1 MTCLYVT
8 VALIDI
14 GASKAAIDIEKQL
27 PIIPVITHTRPG
39 GFVLKIL
46 LFAVIVTCVIVFF
59 GRYKKMNAEQKR
71 KALWRVGVGAFIGI
85 LVLLVVT
92 GRMHWVGAALGA
104 LIPFLRNAYGLVTQ
118 LLPFWLQRKKSEQ
131 AHEQGPIHPPVDT
144 GNMTLA
150 EALGILGLDG
160 DVSKGEI
167 TPVKVQD
174 AHRRLIQKLHPDRG
188 GNDYLAAKI
197 NQARDYLLKHLQH

>member
-1 MTCLYVT
+1 
-8 VALIDI
+8 
-14 GASKAAIDIEKQL
+14 
-27 PIIPVITHTRPG
+27 
-39 GFVLKIL
+39 VLKIL
-46 LFAVIVTCVIVFF
+46 LFAVIVTCVIIFF

-71 KALWRVGVGAFIGI
+71 KALWRIGVGAFLGI

-118 LLPFWLQRKKSEQ
+118 LLPFWLQRKKAEQ
-131 AHEQGPIHPPVDT
+131 AQQQEKHTPPAANYT
-144 GNMTLA
+144 GNMTTA

-160 DVSKGEI
+160 DINNGDI
-167 TPVKVQD
+167 TALMVQD

-197 NQARDYLLKHLQH
+197 NQARDYLLKILQN

>member
-1 MTCLYVT
+1 M
-8 VALIDI
+8 
-14 GASKAAIDIEKQL
+14 
-27 PIIPVITHTRPG
+27 
-39 GFVLKIL
+39 LKIL
-46 LFAVIVTCVIVFF
+46 LFAVIVTCVIIFF

-71 KALWRVGVGAFIGI
+71 KALWRIGVGAFLGI

-118 LLPFWLQRKKSEQ
+118 LLPFWLQRKKAEQ
-131 AHEQGPIHPPVDT
+131 TQQQEKQTPPANHT
-144 GNMTLA
+144 GNMTTA

-160 DVSKGEI
+160 DINSGDI
-167 TPVKVQD
+167 TAIMVQD

-197 NQARDYLLKHLQH
+197 NQARDYLLRILQN